1 MSRTR
6 IVLVRHGQ
14 TEWNV
19 SRRFQGQA
27 DVPMDAHGRAQAEA
41 AAVELAGI
49 GATACYS
56 SDLSR
61 AMETA
66 ELVAGASG
74 IGVTPDD
81 RLREVHVGDWTGL
94 LLSEVAE
101 RHPWYP
107 ESLRNRV
114 DVRRSDTGETGT
126 EAGERVASA
135 LRDYAD
141 RHPGETVLV
150 VGHGF
155 ASRVGLAFVLGMT
168 YEQSFSLG
176 SLWNCSWTVLEHGR
190 DWRLVHYNHVADGHS
205 GELPSVAVL

>member
-126 EAGERVASA
+126 EAGSGWRPRCAIT
-135 LRDYAD
+135 RTGT
-141 RHPGETVLV
+141 PGRPFLWSDT
-150 VGHGF
+150 G
-155 ASRVGLAFVLGMT
+155 SRAG
-168 YEQSFSLG
+168 
-176 SLWNCSWTVLEHGR
+176 W
-190 DWRLVHYNHVADGHS
+190 DWRSCWA
-205 GELPSVAVL
+205 

>member
-1 MSRTR
+1 
-6 IVLVRHGQ
+6 
-14 TEWNV
+14 
-19 SRRFQGQA
+19 
-27 DVPMDAHGRAQAEA
+27 
-41 AAVELAGI
+41 
-49 GATACYS
+49 
-56 SDLSR
+56 
-61 AMETA
+61 META

>member
-1 MSRTR
+1 MTRTR

-19 SRRFQGQA
+19 TRRFQGQA
-27 DVPMDAHGRAQAEA
+27 DVPLDDKGRAQAEVA
-41 AAVELAGI
+41 ASELRDV
-49 GATACYS
+49 GATVCYS

-66 ELVAGASG
+66 ETLTRASG
-74 IGVTPDD
+74 LTVVPDA
-81 RLREVHVGDWTGL
+81 RLREVHVGEWEGW

-101 RHPWYP
+101 QFPWYT

-114 DVRRSDTGETGT
+114 DVRRSETGETGT
-126 EAGERVASA
+126 EAGQRVASA
-135 LRDYAD
+135 LQDYAE
-141 RHPGETVLV
+141 RHSGQTVLV

-155 ASRVGLAFVLGMT
+155 ATRVGLALLLGMT
-168 YEQSFSLG
+168 YENSFSFA
-176 SLWNCSWTVLEHGR
+176 SLWNCSWTVLEHSR
-190 DWRLVHYNHVADGHS
+190 DWRLVHYNQVAAGHS